1 MDIAA
6 NHWSIIEFDVPRID
20 LQHRRIFELAA
31 AFDEGSDQ
39 IRMMKSLA
47 ILCDHVKTHFREEEE
62 MMAACGFPGLDA
74 HRRQHVECRRML
86 VDLLSRAMDM
96 SLDETA
102 DETRR
107 LIGGWIH
114 DHILTADREYAAY
127 MKSMRAGGEPPASAP
142 ARRAGT

>member
-6 NHWSIIEFDVPRID
+6 NPWPLVEFDVPRID

-31 AFDEGSDQ
+31 AFDEGGDQ

-74 HRRQHVECRRML
+74 HRRQHAECRRML
-86 VDLLSRAMDM
+86 VDLLANAMHM
-96 SLDETA
+96 RLDEIA

-127 MKSMRAGGEPPASAP
+127 MKSTRAGGMPAASAP